1 MDKFMDNVNLWHL
14 RDHIFRYLNLESVK
28 TCRQVCKFWNESLER
43 ILYVKF
49 LQEFGDREI
58 EFQNEKVS
66 SYIPGWQKA
75 MKKYGAQ
82 ASIEDLQKVKD
93 SLRKLVTLNGKCLN
107 RPVRQAAMNG
117 DVNLMEIILNTSYD
131 FNDRREGCTPLEWA
145 CQSGRTEIVQL
156 LINSSKDS
164 GIDLNAKDNDGRTA
178 LHLPCFAVLSDD
190 SIAKRTEIVQ
200 LLIKSSKD
208 FGIDLNARDV
218 TGCTAFLIA
227 CRCGNTEIV
236 QSFVTSSKEFNI
248 DLNTRDDKGRTA
260 FQIACIYGNTEIVQ
274 SFVTSSK
281 EFNIDLNTRDDKGCT
296 AFHRACCGGRKAAE
310 TVQFFITSSKNFN
323 IDLNARDDKGWTA
336 LHWACKFAQTEL
348 VELLVKNLKE
358 FGLDINAQDNQGKAP
373 LDLAKEQIHQPY
385 FHPGK
390 KEHLEKIIKILE
402 VEYSKTR
409 NPRRPLRRMLL
420 ARPAGGWLA
429 LLATTPGERPPPPTP

>member
-1 MDKFMDNVNLWHL
+1 
-14 RDHIFRYLNLESVK
+14 
-28 TCRQVCKFWNESLER
+28 
-43 ILYVKF
+43 
-49 LQEFGDREI
+49 
-58 EFQNEKVS
+58 
-66 SYIPGWQKA
+66 

-93 SLRKLVTLNGKCLN
+93 SLRKLVTLNDKCVN

-178 LHLPCFAVLSDD
+178 LHLPCFAVWSDD

-227 CRCGNTEIV
+227 CRC
-236 QSFVTSSKEFNI
+236 
-248 DLNTRDDKGRTA
+248 
-260 FQIACIYGNTEIVQ
+260 GNTEIVQ

-409 NPRRPLRRMLL
+409 NPRRPLRRLLL

-429 LLATTPGERPPPPTP
+429 SLAITPGPGARPPRTHTP